1 VKVMHSH
8 KLFIFYFALH
18 WWWWWWWLCWHN
30 D

>member
-1 VKVMHSH
+1 MHSH